1 MRRRG
6 IEKVDKKF
14 EKKNCLF
21 FFPIFYATVFVEVHV
36 LQWSK
41 GSSMDGDAPLFIFF
55 SDFLRYRL
63 C

>member
-1 MRRRG
+1 M
-6 IEKVDKKF
+6 DKKF